1 MWGEGWHNN
10 HHRFQ
15 SRPNIGERWYEI
27 DIGYYLIKLIKNEN
41 L

>member
-15 SRPNIGERWYEI
+15 SRANIGEKWYEI
-27 DIGYYLIKLIKNEN
+27 DIGYQIIKMVKK
-41 L
+41 